1 MAGAKKCSVFSNARG
16 ERATVFSH
24 AFNMKMVIEEGE
36 PKIRSSRF
44 PKRLPQSGCHTR
56 ALQIRTVLVPLDFS
70 RASIQAL
77 KYTIS
82 LAKEFESTIHLV
94 HVQHSEELT
103 AIENAGGLMLSCVD
117 AIALMQDRLSEAL
130 GDGRPFWLEN
140 CHVVSGRPFEEIC
153 KLARQI
159 KADLVILPTRGLGRL
174 KRIFLGSTAERVV
187 RYAPCPVLIPRGPKF
202 KSITWNTAEKNG
214 FKLRKILAP
223 VDFSNCSLAGLKY
236 AARLAK
242 DTGATIRLFHVVYP
256 YTQIFAVD
264 HTSGDLTPLIKTAT
278 ASAQE
283 EMNKLRKI
291 SFLRDIPCETKIRT
305 GAVIDEIV
313 KASSGRDIDLVATS
327 THGRTGFE
335 HALIGSIAEQVARY
349 AECPVIIVPSR
360 ERESQP
366 TTGTNNHE
374 SMELYE

>member
-1 MAGAKKCSVFSNARG
+1 
-16 ERATVFSH
+16 
-24 AFNMKMVIEEGE
+24 MKTVIEEGE
-36 PKIRSSRF
+36 PRIRSNRS
-44 PKRLPQSGCHTR
+44 PKRVAQPLSRAR
-56 ALQIRTVLVPLDFS
+56 ALQIKTVLVPLDFS

-77 KYTIS
+77 KYAIS

-103 AIENAGGLMLSCVD
+103 AIENAGGLMLSCMD

-130 GDGRPFWLEN
+130 PKKMPFWPEN

-159 KADLVILPTRGLGRL
+159 KADLIVLPTRGLGTL
-174 KRIFLGSTAERVV
+174 KHIVLGSTAERVV

-202 KSITWNTAEKNG
+202 KSITWNGTAERTG

-223 VDFSNCSLAGLKY
+223 VDFSNCSLAGLEY

-242 DTGATIRLFHVVYP
+242 DTGATLRLFHVVYP

-264 HTSGDLTPLIKTAT
+264 HTNGNLTPLIKTAT

-291 SFLRDIPCETKIRT
+291 SFLRDIPCETEIRT
-305 GAVIDEIV
+305 GAIIDEIV
-313 KASSGRDIDLVATS
+313 KAGSGRDIDLVATS

-335 HALIGSIAEQVARY
+335 YALIGSIAEQVARY
-349 AECPVIIVPSR
+349 AECPVITVPSR